1 LLAVAGREQMM
12 SQFFYVHPETPQ
24 SRLMKQAV
32 HIIKQGGVVVLPTD
46 SGYALGCQLA
56 DKDAMARMLQIRQI
70 SGDHHFSLL
79 CRDLSELS
87 VYAKVENTAFRLL
100 KNNTPG
106 PYTFI
111 LRGTKEVPK
120 RLLNEKKKT
129 VGLRIPDHK
138 ITLALLA
145 ELGEP
150 LMSTSLILP
159 QQDFAESDPEEVRDQ
174 LERQVDLILH
184 GGVLPGNPTTVID
197 LSDDVAVVLRE
208 GAGDV
213 RPFL

>member
-1 LLAVAGREQMM
+1 M

-32 HIIKQGGVVVLPTD
+32 HIIKQGGVVIYPTD
-46 SGYALGCQLA
+46 SGYALGCQLG
-56 DKDAMARMLQIRQI
+56 DKNALERILQIRHI
-70 SGDHHFSLL
+70 SGEHHFTIM

-87 VYAKVENTAFRLL
+87 LYAKVENTAFRLI

-111 LRGTKEVPK
+111 LRGTKEVPR

-129 VGLRIPDHK
+129 VGLRIPDNK
-138 ITLALLA
+138 IALALLA

-150 LMSTSLILP
+150 LMSSSLILP
-159 QQDFAESDPEEVRDQ
+159 EREFSESDPEEMRDQ

-184 GGVLPGNPTTVID
+184 GGILAGNPTTVVD
-197 LSDDVAVVLRE
+197 LSDDNPVVVRE
-208 GAGDV
+208 GAGAV
-213 RPFL
+213 QPFL

>member
-1 LLAVAGREQMM
+1 M

-24 SRLMKQAV
+24 QRLIKQAV
-32 HIIKQGGVVVLPTD
+32 HIIKQGGVVVYPTD
-46 SGYALGCQLA
+46 SGYALGCHIG
-56 DKDAMARMLQIRQI
+56 DKAAMERILQIRHI
-70 SGDHHFSLL
+70 SGDHHFTLM

-87 VYAKVENTAFRLL
+87 IYAKVENTAFRLI

-106 PYTFI
+106 AYTFI

-138 ITLALLA
+138 IALALLE

-150 LMSTSLILP
+150 LMSSSLILP
-159 QQDFAESDPEEVRDQ
+159 GQEFTESDPEDLRGQ
-174 LERQVDLILH
+174 LERQVDLIMH
-184 GGVLPGNPTTVID
+184 GGVLPGNPTTVVD
-197 LSDDVAVVLRE
+197 LSDDVAVIVRE
-208 GAGDV
+208 GAGPV
-213 RPFL
+213 APFL

>member
-1 LLAVAGREQMM
+1 M

-32 HIIKQGGVVVLPTD
+32 HIIKQGGVVIYPTD
-46 SGYALGCQLA
+46 SGYALGCQLG
-56 DKDAMARMLQIRQI
+56 DKNALERILQIRHI
-70 SGDHHFSLL
+70 SGEHHFTIM

-87 VYAKVENTAFRLL
+87 LYAKVENTAFRLI

-111 LRGTKEVPK
+111 LRGTKEVPR

-129 VGLRIPDHK
+129 VGLRIPDNK
-138 ITLALLA
+138 IALALLA
-145 ELGEP
+145 ELSEP
-150 LMSTSLILP
+150 LMSSSLILP
-159 QQDFAESDPEEVRDQ
+159 GREFSESDPEEMRDQ

-184 GGVLPGNPTTVID
+184 GGILAGNPTTVVD
-197 LSDDVAVVLRE
+197 LSDDNPVVVRE
-208 GAGDV
+208 GAGAV
-213 RPFL
+213 QPFL

>member
-1 LLAVAGREQMM
+1 M

-32 HIIKQGGVVVLPTD
+32 HIIKQGGVVIYPTD
-46 SGYALGCQLA
+46 SGYALGCQLG
-56 DKDAMARMLQIRQI
+56 DKNALERILQIRHI
-70 SGDHHFSLL
+70 SDEHHFSIL
-79 CRDLSELS
+79 CKDLSELS
-87 VYAKVENTAFRLL
+87 VYAKVENTAFRLI

-106 PYTFI
+106 AYTFI

-138 ITLALLA
+138 IALALLA

-150 LMSTSLILP
+150 LMSSSLILP
-159 QQDFAESDPEEVRDQ
+159 GREFAESDPEEMRDQ

-184 GGVLPGNPTTVID
+184 GGVLAGNPTTVID
-197 LSDDVAVVLRE
+197 LSDDNPVVVRE
-208 GAGDV
+208 GAGTV
-213 RPFL
+213 QPFL

>member
-1 LLAVAGREQMM
+1 M

-32 HIIKQGGVVVLPTD
+32 HIIKQGGVVIYPTD
-46 SGYALGCQLA
+46 SGYALGCQLG
-56 DKDAMARMLQIRQI
+56 DKNALERILQIRHI
-70 SGDHHFSLL
+70 SGEHHFTIM

-87 VYAKVENTAFRLL
+87 IYAKVENTAFKLI

-106 PYTFI
+106 AYTFI
-111 LRGTKEVPK
+111 LRGTKEVPR
-120 RLLNEKKKT
+120 RLLNDKKKT

-138 ITLALLA
+138 IALALLA

-150 LMSTSLILP
+150 LMSSSLILP
-159 QQDFAESDPEEVRDQ
+159 GREFAESDPEEIRDQ

-184 GGVLPGNPTTVID
+184 GGVLAGNPTTVID
-197 LSDDVAVVLRE
+197 LSDDNPVVVRE
-208 GAGDV
+208 GAGAV
-213 RPFL
+213 QPFL